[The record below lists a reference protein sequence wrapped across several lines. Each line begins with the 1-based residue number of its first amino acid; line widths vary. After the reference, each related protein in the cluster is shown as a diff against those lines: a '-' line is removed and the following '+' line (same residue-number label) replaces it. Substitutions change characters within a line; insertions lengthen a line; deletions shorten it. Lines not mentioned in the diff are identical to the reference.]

1 MYYYYGSF
9 CYFVDSTN
17 KKKRFIM
24 LIKKQTKCQCLENIT
39 VHLDIF
45 YAKCMFFFLFF
56 FNSPTAYLN
65 TQFLFL

>member
-1 MYYYYGSF
+1 
-9 CYFVDSTN
+9 
-17 KKKRFIM
+17 M